1 MDNYTT
7 HFMFM
12 SYMYVSITKRSL
24 EQQHIY
30 VVFGMG
36 YEFMLNAK
44 RKYDITDRT

>member
-24 EQQHIY
+24 EQHIY